1 MAEGKS
7 TSGRLSPTIKTL
19 AAHTGYSIATISK
32 ALRGSP
38 VVTEATREAILA
50 AARELGYQANARGM
64 ALRTGKT
71 YQAAVLMPITS
82 AAGYEW
88 DGVEYTQI
96 LSGISQALDGSDY
109 RLSVHGYR
117 SFDDACT
124 VARRIA
130 DQRLADGLIFSG
142 VLADDERIAMLV
154 EAGFPFVSLGRCRQP
169 LTYAHVDVDNEWAAH
184 AATARLIAGGHRRI
198 ALVNAEPRLSYALDR
213 IDGFSRAFREAG
225 LEPSLDLVMGGD
237 LTARFGHDSTFA
249 LFKDPAPPTA
259 LVCVNEATTLG
270 VLSALG
276 SLGLHVGE
284 DVDVIAYDDINVSAY
299 FNPPVTT
306 FYQPIELLGRR
317 LGEFL
322 LLRMAGA
329 DPAGLREVF
338 RPDLIGRQPDDLG
351 GRLGRRGTHPE
362 ILETEETK

>member
-1 MAEGKS
+1 MAKAKS
-7 TSGRLSPTIKTL
+7 ASGHVLPTIKTL
-19 AAHTGYSIATISK
+19 AAHTGYSIGTISK

-38 VVTEATREAILA
+38 VVTDATREEILA

-109 RLSVHGYR
+109 QLSVYGYR
-117 SFDDACT
+117 NFDDACAI
-124 VARRIA
+124 ARRIA
-130 DQRLADGLIFSG
+130 DQRLADGMIFSG
-142 VLADDERIAMLV
+142 VLADDPRITMLV

-169 LTYAHVDVDNEWAAH
+169 LIYAHVDVDNEWAAY
-184 AATARLIAGGHRRI
+184 AATARLIAGGHHRI
-198 ALVNAEPRLSYALDR
+198 ALINAEPRLSYALDR
-213 IDGFSRAFREAG
+213 IDGFSRAFKEAG
-225 LEPSLDLVMGGD
+225 HEPSLDLVNGGD
-237 LTARFGHDSTFA
+237 LTARFGRDTA
-249 LFKDPAPPTA
+249 LKLFKQPSSPTA

-270 VLSALG
+270 VLSALS
-276 SLGLHVGE
+276 SLDLRVGE

-299 FNPPVTT
+299 FSPPITT
-306 FYQPIELLGRR
+306 LYQPIELLGRR

-322 LLRMAGA
+322 LLRMVDEGA
-329 DPAGLREVF
+329 AKLTEVF
-338 RPDLIGRQPDDLG
+338 RPELIGRQPDNLG
-351 GRLGRRGTHPE
+351 GRLGR
-362 ILETEETK
+362 I

>member
-7 TSGRLSPTIKTL
+7 TAKRGSPTIKTL

-38 VVTEATREAILA
+38 VVADATRQAILA
-50 AARELGYQANARGM
+50 AASDLGYQANARGM

-82 AAGYEW
+82 ASGYEW

-96 LSGISQALDGSDY
+96 LSGIGQALDGSDY
-109 RLSVHGYR
+109 QLSVHGYR

-124 VARRIA
+124 VARRIV

-142 VLADDERIAMLV
+142 VLAHDPRIAMLV

-169 LTYAHVDVDNEWAAH
+169 FVYAHVDVDNEWAAH

-198 ALVNAEPRLSYALDR
+198 ALINAEQRLSYALDR
-213 IDGFSRAFREAG
+213 IDGFYRAFRDGG
-225 LEPSLDLVMGGD
+225 LEPSLDLVQGGD
-237 LTARFGHDSTFA
+237 LSTRFGRDSTLA
-249 LFKDPAPPTA
+249 LFQRSAAPTA
-259 LVCVNEATTLG
+259 LVCVNESTTLG
-270 VLSALG
+270 VMSALG
-276 SLGLHVGE
+276 ALGRTVGV
-284 DVDVIAYDDINVSAY
+284 DVDVVAYDDINVSAY
-299 FNPPVTT
+299 FSPPVTT

-322 LLRMAGA
+322 LLRMAGEDA
-329 DPAGLREVF
+329 ANLSEVF
-338 RPDLIGRQPDDLG
+338 RPELIGRQPDNLG
-351 GRLGRRGTHPE
+351 GRLGRARSDHQA
-362 ILETEETK
+362 

>member
-1 MAEGKS
+1 MAKDKS
-7 TSGRLSPTIKTL
+7 ASGHALPTIKTL
-19 AAHTGYSIATISK
+19 AAHTGYSIGTISK

-38 VVTEATREAILA
+38 VVTDATREEILA

-109 RLSVHGYR
+109 QLAVHGYR

-130 DQRLADGLIFSG
+130 GQRLADGLIFSG
-142 VLADDERIAMLV
+142 VLADDARIAMLV

-198 ALVNAEPRLSYALDR
+198 ALVNAEPLLSYALDR
-213 IDGFSRAFREAG
+213 IDGFGRAFREAG
-225 LEPSLDLVMGGD
+225 LEPSLDLVRGGD
-237 LTARFGHDSTFA
+237 LTARFGRDSTLA
-249 LFKDPAPPTA
+249 LFKGSAPPTA

-270 VLSALG
+270 VLSALD
-276 SLGLHVGE
+276 SLGLRVGE
-284 DVDVIAYDDINVSAY
+284 EVDVIAYDDINVSAY
-299 FNPPVTT
+299 FSPPVTT

-322 LLRMAGA
+322 LLRMAGEGA
-329 DPAGLREVF
+329 AKLSEVF
-338 RPDLIGRQPDDLG
+338 RPELVARQPDNLG
-351 GRLGRRGTHPE
+351 GRLRRPQSAHHA
-362 ILETEETK
+362 

>member
-1 MAEGKS
+1 MAES
-7 TSGRLSPTIKTL
+7 RSISGRPSPTIKTL

-38 VVTEATREAILA
+38 VVTEATREAILT

-71 YQAAVLMPITS
+71 HQAAVLMPITS
-82 AAGYEW
+82 APGYEW

-109 RLSVHGYR
+109 QLSVHGYR

-124 VARRIA
+124 VARRIV

-142 VLADDERIAMLV
+142 VRAEDARVATLV
-154 EAGFPFVSLGRCRQP
+154 EADFPFVSLGRCRQP

-198 ALVNAEPRLSYALDR
+198 ALINAEPPLSYALDR
-213 IDGFSRAFREAG
+213 IDGFCRAFREAG
-225 LEPSLDLVMGGD
+225 LDPSLDLVKGGD
-237 LTARFGHDSTFA
+237 LSTRFGRDSALA
-249 LFKDPAPPTA
+249 LFDRPAPPTA

-276 SLGLHVGE
+276 SLGHRVGE

-299 FNPPVTT
+299 FSPPVTT
-306 FYQPIELLGRR
+306 LYQPIEVLGRR

-322 LLRMAGA
+322 LRRMAGEGPEQLA
-329 DPAGLREVF
+329 EVF
-338 RPDLIGRQPDDLG
+338 RPELIARQPDNLG
-351 GRLGRRGTHPE
+351 GRLGRARSDHQT
-362 ILETEETK
+362 

>member
-1 MAEGKS
+1 MAKAKS
-7 TSGRLSPTIKTL
+7 APGSTLPTIKTL
-19 AAHTGYSIATISK
+19 AVHTGYSIGTISK

-38 VVTEATREAILA
+38 VVTDATREEILA

-109 RLSVHGYR
+109 QLSVYGYR
-117 SFDDACT
+117 NFDDACT

-130 DQRLADGLIFSG
+130 DQRLADGMIFSG
-142 VLADDERIAMLV
+142 VLAQDPRIAMLV
-154 EAGFPFVSLGRCRQP
+154 EAGFPFVSLGRCRQQ
-169 LTYAHVDVDNEWAAH
+169 LAYAHVDVDNEWAAF

-198 ALVNAEPRLSYALDR
+198 ALINAEPRLSYALDR

-225 LEPSLDLVMGGD
+225 HQPSLDLMNGGD
-237 LTARFGHDSTFA
+237 LTARFGRDTTMK
-249 LFKDPAPPTA
+249 LFKQPSPPTA
-259 LVCVNEATTLG
+259 LVCVNESTTLG
-270 VLSALG
+270 VLSALS
-276 SLGLHVGE
+276 SLGLRVGE
-284 DVDVIAYDDINVSAY
+284 HVDVIAYDDINVSAY
-299 FNPPVTT
+299 FSPPITT
-306 FYQPIELLGRR
+306 LYQPIEVLGRR

-322 LLRMAGA
+322 LLRMVDEGA
-329 DPAGLREVF
+329 AKLAEVF
-338 RPDLIGRQPDDLG
+338 RPELIGRQPDNLG
-351 GRLGRRGTHPE
+351 GRIGRT
-362 ILETEETK
+362 

>member
-1 MAEGKS
+1 MAKAKS
-7 TSGRLSPTIKTL
+7 VSDRTLPTIKTL
-19 AAHTGYSIATISK
+19 AAHTGYSIGTISK

-38 VVTEATREAILA
+38 VVTNATREEILA

-96 LSGISQALDGSDY
+96 LSGISQALDGGDY
-109 RLSVHGYR
+109 QLSVYGYR
-117 SFDDACT
+117 SFDDACA

-142 VLADDERIAMLV
+142 VLANDPRIAMLV
-154 EAGFPFVSLGRCRQP
+154 EADFPFVSLGRCRQQ
-169 LTYAHVDVDNEWAAH
+169 LVYAHVDVDNEWAAY
-184 AATARLIAGGHRRI
+184 AATARLIAGGHQRI
-198 ALVNAEPRLSYALDR
+198 ALINAEPRLSYALDR
-213 IDGFSRAFREAG
+213 IDGFNRAFREAG
-225 LEPSLDLVMGGD
+225 NEPSLDLVIGGD
-237 LTARFGHDSTFA
+237 LTARFGRDTTLK
-249 LFKDPAPPTA
+249 LFKQPSPPTA

-270 VLSALG
+270 VLSALS
-276 SLGLHVGE
+276 SLGLRVGE
-284 DVDVIAYDDINVSAY
+284 NVDVIAYDDINVSAY
-299 FNPPVTT
+299 FSPPITT

-322 LLRMAGA
+322 LLRMVDEGA
-329 DPAGLREVF
+329 AKLAEVF
-338 RPDLIGRQPDDLG
+338 RPELIGRQPDNLG
-351 GRLGRRGTHPE
+351 GRLGRS
-362 ILETEETK
+362 

>member
-1 MAEGKS
+1 MAGGRS
-7 TSGRLSPTIKTL
+7 ISGRTSPTIKTL

-38 VVTEATREAILA
+38 VVTETTREAILA
-50 AARELGYQANARGM
+50 AARQLGYQANARGM

-71 YQAAVLMPITS
+71 HQAAVLMPITS

-109 RLSVHGYR
+109 QLSVHGYR
-117 SFDDACT
+117 SVDDACA

-142 VLADDERIAMLV
+142 VLADDPRIAMLV
-154 EAGFPFVSLGRCRQP
+154 EADFPFVSLGRCRRP
-169 LTYAHVDVDNEWAAH
+169 LVYAHVDVDNEWAAH

-198 ALVNAEPRLSYALDR
+198 ALINAAPPLSYALDR

-225 LEPSLDLVMGGD
+225 LEPSLGLVEGGD
-237 LTARFGHDSTFA
+237 LSTRFGRDSTLTLFA
-249 LFKDPAPPTA
+249 GAAPPTA

-270 VLSALG
+270 VLSALDT
-276 SLGLHVGE
+276 LGRRVGR

-299 FNPPVTT
+299 FSPPVTT
-306 FYQPIELLGRR
+306 FYQPIEVLGRR
-317 LGEFL
+317 LGAFL
-322 LLRMAGA
+322 LRRMAGEDA
-329 DPAGLREVF
+329 AALTEVF
-338 RPDLIGRQPDDLG
+338 RPELIARQTDDLG
-351 GRLGRRGTHPE
+351 GRLRRA
-362 ILETEETK
+362 